1 MQVLSPW
8 QSGGATHKAQLL
20 MARCCP
26 PPPLLHLYCL
36 LGSTGAINV
45 GSLPSCSWHFY
56 LLSHKALESNESRA
70 EEPLAQ
76 RRGGEE
82 MGSSGCISAELAL
95 LRPSLPAHCWGKQDS
110 EALASDNCRE
120 HPRPSLVSLS
130 ELWRPGLFC
139 YQGNQ
144 SSLERKSTRV
154 LWMLRCSPS
163 LGSPPPK

>member
-1 MQVLSPW
+1 MAEWGCHAQSPALN
-8 QSGGATHKAQLL
+8 GPLL
-20 MARCCP
+20 

-76 RRGGEE
+76 RRGGGE

-130 ELWRPGLFC
+130 ELWRPDFSVTRETSLPWK
-139 YQGNQ
+139 GNQ
-144 SSLERKSTRV
+144 HG
-154 LWMLRCSPS
+154 CF
-163 LGSPPPK
+163 GC